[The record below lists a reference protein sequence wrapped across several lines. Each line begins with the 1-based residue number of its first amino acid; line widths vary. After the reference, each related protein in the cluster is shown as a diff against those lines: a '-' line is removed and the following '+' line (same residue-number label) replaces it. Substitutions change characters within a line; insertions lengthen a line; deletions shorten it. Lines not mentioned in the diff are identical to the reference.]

1 MPSGDSDA
9 LAHALRQVSDLP
21 DDEIADLGREARRW
35 VEQEFSASID
45 RERMAN
51 SIGNSR
57 DRVLRGGSP
66 TSQSSSLSDLT
77 RWQSVTTPTRMG
89 AQSKEILIYCGLA
102 LFVAWCLHSFGGD
115 VQQIRFDALHGGW
128 WAVVVAAGLSLLNY
142 ALRIQRWRLYL
153 QHLGHRLAW
162 RFCALSYMAGFAF
175 TLSPGKVGE
184 MVRARYYTQVPLN
197 DITAAFSAER
207 LMDLIAIMLL
217 ALGVLVGLPA
227 FHAVMWAGLALTGGV
242 VLGLLSMPW
251 RRLGQAHNKWVNAR
265 GRARC

>member
-1 MPSGDSDA
+1 M
-9 LAHALRQVSDLP
+9 
-21 DDEIADLGREARRW
+21 
-35 VEQEFSASID
+35 
-45 RERMAN
+45 
-51 SIGNSR
+51 
-57 DRVLRGGSP
+57 
-66 TSQSSSLSDLT
+66 
-77 RWQSVTTPTRMG
+77 
-89 AQSKEILIYCGLA
+89 
-102 LFVAWCLHSFGGD
+102 
-115 VQQIRFDALHGGW
+115 
-128 WAVVVAAGLSLLNY
+128 AAGGLWSLPPGSRSLNY

-197 DITAAFSAER
+197 DITAAFFAER

-251 RRLGQAHNKWVNAR
+251 RRLGQAHNKWVNAGARTLLSARRFLSPGVLMLGLCLGLAAWGGEGVGFMLVGDVIHPDAPLGWAGGIGIYASATLIGALSFLPGGLGSTEVVMAGLLHTR
-265 GRARC
+265 GFAVPEALLLTLLCRLLTLWLAVAIGWICVWLLRDEH